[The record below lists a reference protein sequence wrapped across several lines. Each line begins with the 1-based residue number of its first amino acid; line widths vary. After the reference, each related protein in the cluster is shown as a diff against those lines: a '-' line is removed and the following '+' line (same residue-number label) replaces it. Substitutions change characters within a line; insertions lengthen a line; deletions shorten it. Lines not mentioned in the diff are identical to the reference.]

1 MPQKSGRII
10 SVKQLAEPHPQPIN
24 ALENPRFAGIPTFM
38 RLPHIPDAKR
48 LDVALI
54 GVPFDGGTSYRPG
67 PRFGPRHVR
76 QQSAIIRPY
85 HPVLDVSPFDLLR
98 VADYGDLPV
107 NPLSIED
114 TFRRIESGLK
124 TVLDDRAIPMCVG
137 GDHSILLPILR
148 AIHAAHG
155 PVGLIQLDA
164 HSDTWDQYW
173 GMKYSHGTPVRR
185 AIEEGLLDEA
195 HILQIGLRGQLYGA
209 DDMDYA
215 REHKIKMIASE
226 AIHDGGLSVV
236 REALL
241 GFRGHKIYLSLDID
255 VVDPAFA
262 PGTGT
267 PQVGGL
273 SSHQILSLIRAFA
286 GLNFVG
292 CDLVEVSPQYDSAEI
307 TSLLAANLMFEQL
320 CVLCLAQGFQE
331 GRMSS

>member
-1 MPQKSGRII
+1 MSQKSGGKT
-10 SVKQLAEPHPQPIN
+10 SAKQLSEPHPQPIN

-85 HPVLDVSPFDLLR
+85 HPVLEVSPFDLLR
-98 VADYGDLPV
+98 VADYGDLAV

-114 TFRRIESGLK
+114 TLQRIEAGLK
-124 TVLDDRAIPMCVG
+124 TVLDQGAVPICVG

-148 AIHAAHG
+148 AMHKTHG
-155 PVGLIQLDA
+155 PVAMIQLDA
-164 HSDTWDQYW
+164 HSDTWDRYW

-195 HILQIGLRGQLYGA
+195 HVLQIGLRGQLYGP
-209 DDMDYA
+209 DDLDYA
-215 REHKIKMIASE
+215 REHKIKMITAETVHDHGMSV
-226 AIHDGGLSVV
+226 IHESLK
-236 REALL
+236 
-241 GFRGHKIYLSLDID
+241 GFRGHKTYFSLDID

-273 SSHQILSLIRAFA
+273 SSHQILTVVRSLA

-292 CDLVEVSPQYDSAEI
+292 CDLVEVSPPYDSAEI
-307 TSLLAANLMFEQL
+307 TSLLAANLLFEQL
-320 CVLCLAQGFQE
+320 CLLCLAAG
-331 GRMSS
+331 SK

>member
-1 MPQKSGRII
+1 LA
-10 SVKQLAEPHPQPIN
+10 KQLSEPHPQPIN

-98 VADYGDLPV
+98 VADYGDLAV

-114 TFRRIESGLK
+114 TLQRIEAGLK
-124 TVLDDRAIPMCVG
+124 TVLDQGAVPISVG

-148 AIHAAHG
+148 AMHRTHG
-155 PVGLIQLDA
+155 PVAMIQLDA

-195 HILQIGLRGQLYGA
+195 HVLQIGLRGQLYGP
-209 DDMDYA
+209 DDLDYA
-215 REHKIKMIASE
+215 REHKIKMITAESVHDHGMSD
-226 AIHDGGLSVV
+226 IHESLK
-236 REALL
+236 
-241 GFRGHKIYLSLDID
+241 GFRGQKTYFSLDID

-273 SSHQILSLIRAFA
+273 SSHQILSVVRALA

-292 CDLVEVSPQYDSAEI
+292 CDLVEVSPPYDSAEI
-307 TSLLAANLMFEQL
+307 TSLLAANLLFEQL
-320 CVLCLAQGFQE
+320 GLLCLAAG
-331 GRMSS
+331 SK

>member
-1 MPQKSGRII
+1 M
-10 SVKQLAEPHPQPIN
+10 
-24 ALENPRFAGIPTFM
+24 
-38 RLPHIPDAKR
+38 
-48 LDVALI
+48 
-54 GVPFDGGTSYRPG
+54 
-67 PRFGPRHVR
+67 
-76 QQSAIIRPY
+76 
-85 HPVLDVSPFDLLR
+85 LR
-98 VADYGDLPV
+98 VADYGDLAV

-124 TVLDDRAIPMCVG
+124 TVLDDGAIPLCVG

-164 HSDTWDQYW
+164 HSDTWDEYW

-209 DDMDYA
+209 DDLDYA
-215 REHKIKMIASE
+215 REHKIKMITAE
-226 AIHDGGLSVV
+226 EIHDAGPSMV
-236 REALL
+236 REALA
-241 GFRGHKIYLSLDID
+241 GFRGRKTYFSLDID

-273 SSHQILSLIRAFA
+273 SSHQILSLVRSFA

-307 TSLLAANLMFEQL
+307 TSLLAANLLFEQL
-320 CVLCLAQGFQE
+320 CLLCLGEGFQ
-331 GRMSS
+331 

>member
-1 MPQKSGRII
+1 MSEKGGRKV
-10 SVKQLAEPHPQPIN
+10 SRKQLAEPFPKPVN
-24 ALENPRFAGIPTFM
+24 ALENPRFAGVSTFM

-85 HPVLDVSPFDLLR
+85 HPVLDVSPFDLIR
-98 VADYGDLPV
+98 VADYGDLAV

-114 TFRRIESGLK
+114 TFLRIESGLK
-124 TVLDDRAIPMCVG
+124 TVLDDGAVPLSVG

-148 AIHAAHG
+148 AIRAAHG

-164 HSDTWDQYW
+164 HSDTWDEYW

-209 DDMDYA
+209 GDLDYA
-215 REHKIKMIASE
+215 REHQIKMITAE
-226 AIHDGGLSVV
+226 EIHDAGLAMVAK
-236 REALL
+236 ALK
-241 GFRGHKIYLSLDID
+241 GFRSCKIYLSLDID

-273 SSHQILSLIRAFA
+273 ASHQILSLVRSFA

-292 CDLVEVSPQYDSAEI
+292 CDLVEVSPPYDSAEI
-307 TSLLAANLMFEQL
+307 TSLLAANLLFEQL
-320 CVLCLAQGFQE
+320 CLLCLAQGFE
-331 GRMSS
+331 